1 MSKSMTS
8 CSNLCLYHLYF
19 SINIVLFFIV
29 LCVTFLIFW
38 QLRNLWVKFCLSFF
52 IQLNF
57 CLSAYKFGCF
67 KTNWTDMKLVSKPYR
82 AIRRVGVCGCLCKS
96 SSNTCWKNNFLQVFW
111 LNLKRTK
118 RTKIHV
124 YNTWAA
130 ACTLC
135 LYQPVT
141 YPEFFWDTKFSRG
154 FRSGCEMVK
163 TQMKCTLDSL
173 KVIVVLRLKINLT
186 FCFNTKSSLFGV
198 LICHVLI
205 WLSDMTNIDRY
216 SFV

>member
-82 AIRRVGVCGCLCKS
+82 AIRRVCVCVCLCKS
-96 SSNTCWKNNFLQVFW
+96 SSNTCWKTWTSIFCKYFDLISKE
-111 LNLKRTK
+111 LNVQKYMS
-118 RTKIHV
+118 KIHEQLLV
-124 YNTWAA
+124 PFVCTSQWRILSFFGIPNSAGGFGAA
-130 ACTLC
+130 
-135 LYQPVT
+135 
-141 YPEFFWDTKFSRG
+141 
-154 FRSGCEMVK
+154 VK
-163 TQMKCTLDSL
+163 
-173 KVIVVLRLKINLT
+173 
-186 FCFNTKSSLFGV
+186 
-198 LICHVLI
+198 
-205 WLSDMTNIDRY
+205 W
-216 SFV
+216 

>member
-38 QLRNLWVKFCLSFF
+38 QLRNLWVKFSLSFF

-82 AIRRVGVCGCLCKS
+82 AIRRVCVCVCVCVNPLP
-96 SSNTCWKNNFLQVFW
+96 
-111 LNLKRTK
+111 
-118 RTKIHV
+118 IHV
-124 YNTWAA
+124 EKTIFCKYFDLISKELNVQKYMSIIHEQLLVPFVCTSQWRILSFFGIPNSAGGFGAA
-130 ACTLC
+130 
-135 LYQPVT
+135 
-141 YPEFFWDTKFSRG
+141 
-154 FRSGCEMVK
+154 VK
-163 TQMKCTLDSL
+163 
-173 KVIVVLRLKINLT
+173 
-186 FCFNTKSSLFGV
+186 
-198 LICHVLI
+198 
-205 WLSDMTNIDRY
+205 W
-216 SFV
+216 